1 MLQIITKVPLFVF
14 PLFPI
19 FLHVGLRARRGSSFP
34 IAVLVLIPS
43 LFFGLSLFLFLG
55 KYGTNPGA
63 ILSWFFSF
71 AVGGSIGFFYTQ
83 KIKLQFDREKKRV
96 EIPGS
101 WIPLIL
107 LMSIFVSKFSLG
119 MISSMMPHLKGSL
132 LLMGLE
138 LFPTLIL
145 GIFAGR
151 GINCLIRYRSSSI

>member
-1 MLQIITKVPLFVF
+1 MLQIFTKMPLFVL
-14 PLFPI
+14 PLFAML
-19 FLHVGLRARRGSSFP
+19 LHVGLRARRRSSFP

-63 ILSWFFSF
+63 ILFWFLSF
-71 AVGGSIGFFYTQ
+71 AVGGAIGFSYAQTL
-83 KIKLQFDREKKRV
+83 KLQFDRKKKRV

-107 LMSIFVSKFSLG
+107 LMSIFTSKFSLG
-119 MISSMMPHLKGSL
+119 MITSMMPHLTGSL
-132 LLMGLE
+132 LLLGLE
-138 LFPTLIL
+138 LFPTSIL

-151 GINCLIRYRSSSI
+151 GVNCLIRYRASPT